1 MFRTSGVEFSGAGG
15 RDTCEG
21 AGRAVAMVHY
31 RVSLIFTG
39 QARFDAYG
47 ASFCGRG
54 RPKTMMDFRGFGRG
68 CVVVVVGLLC
78 GLSRAQEP
86 GAARPLVVGYFGQWG
101 VYDNYFPKNVLVS
114 GAAAQL
120 DQMNYAQ
127 GFVTGG
133 RCSVADP
140 NADLNYT
147 FTAETSV
154 DGRADDPASSFH
166 GDFHQVQEL
175 KRRFPK
181 MRVLISLEG
190 KAVDFAADAQ
200 PEVRER
206 FVQSCVDLFLHGRI
220 SGDTV
225 TPGMVGLFDGIDL
238 DWEFPHEEDA
248 VNFGALLAEFRRQ
261 MDAVRPGLRLSVA
274 VGPSPRMYPGV
285 DLAAVSRV
293 VDQMGVMNY
302 DYNGPWNPRT
312 GFLAPLYGETGG
324 TVERSILAYKE
335 AGVPAAKL
343 LLGMPF
349 YGYGWK
355 EVARTGEN
363 GLLQMGK
370 SIHGDRPYSYLR
382 TLVPAGPEVV
392 AIAGIKAQPET
403 TPKLPTASLP
413 AAESAVKAEAA
424 GVEMAKTPATFVLY
438 RDPRSKAPWLYDG
451 DTFWTYDDPVSIG
464 AKASFAVEQGLGG
477 VMAWELSED
486 TEDAALLRA
495 ARRGLETAPRPKQ
508 AMAVGRGSGTP

>member
-1 MFRTSGVEFSGAGG
+1 MMFSGVSGRFS
-15 RDTCEG
+15 
-21 AGRAVAMVHY
+21 AVLVALGVAFG
-31 RVSLIFTG
+31 VDAAA
-39 QARFDAYG
+39 QAPI
-47 ASFCGRG
+47 G
-54 RPKTMMDFRGFGRG
+54 RPM
-68 CVVVVVGLLC
+68 
-78 GLSRAQEP
+78 
-86 GAARPLVVGYFGQWG
+86 VVGYFGQWG
-101 VYDNYFPKNVLVS
+101 VYDNYFPKNLVTS

-120 DQMNYAQ
+120 DQVNYAQ

-140 NADLNYT
+140 NADLNLA
-147 FTAETSV
+147 FTAENSV
-154 DGRADDPASSFH
+154 DGRADDPASSFR
-166 GDFHQVQEL
+166 GDFHQMGEL

-181 MRVLISLEG
+181 LKMLISLEG
-190 KAVDFAADAQ
+190 KAADFAADAQ
-200 PEVRER
+200 PEAREAFVR
-206 FVQSCVDLFLHGRI
+206 SCVDLFLRGRLT
-220 SGDTV
+220 GDAP

-238 DWEFPHEEDA
+238 DWEFPQEADA
-248 VNFGALLAEFRRQ
+248 ANFQAVLAEFRRQ

-285 DLAAVSRV
+285 DLQAVSRV
-293 VDQMGVMNY
+293 VDQIGVMNY
-302 DYNGPWNPRT
+302 DYNGPWSQRT

-349 YGYGWK
+349 YGYGWR
-355 EVARTGEN
+355 EVASSDQH
-363 GLLQMGK
+363 GLLEQGR

-382 TLVPAGPEVV
+382 TLAPEGPEVMV
-392 AIAGIKAQPET
+392 AAPAGQAAAPIQIAAAKAQPEVAA
-403 TPKLPTASLP
+403 KLPGASLQG
-413 AAESAVKAEAA
+413 AETAVKAEAA
-424 GVEMAKTPATFVLY
+424 GGSAQKTPAPFVLY

-486 TEDAALLRA
+486 TADAALLRA
-495 ARRGLETAPRPKQ
+495 ARRGVDAVPAPRR
-508 AMAVGRGSGTP
+508 AAVGGPVGTGQARTP